1 MRCDAAAKVRHGRR
15 RRLSAG
21 GRPPLVQKSNEWEIY
36 HRRSAFCQAESAKR
50 DLDSLIDLPDV
61 LSDIDAMRLAIE
73 HDGAH
78 LNDLQTEIELAD
90 LEGLGAIADYS
101 KLVVFMQ
108 RCDGGECLGDA
119 LNSTEAQLTALLA
132 ATATDHASPGGACRY
147 ARRRGRAAT
156 SSAVSAEA
164 GTQRARGTLRR

>member
-1 MRCDAAAKVRHGRR
+1 
-15 RRLSAG
+15 
-21 GRPPLVQKSNEWEIY
+21 
-36 HRRSAFCQAESAKR
+36 
-50 DLDSLIDLPDV
+50 
-61 LSDIDAMRLAIE
+61 MRLAIE

-132 ATATDHASPGGACRY
+132 ATATDHASALETRV
-147 ARRRGRAAT
+147 AT
-156 SSAVSAEA
+156 LVDVDED
-164 GTQRARGTLRR
+164 

>member
-1 MRCDAAAKVRHGRR
+1 MIISQVYQAHSVVQAAKD
-15 RRLSAG
+15 
-21 GRPPLVQKSNEWEIY
+21 
-36 HRRSAFCQAESAKR
+36 AKR
-50 DLDSLIDLPDV
+50 DHDAMRKAHDV
-61 LSDIDAMRLAIE
+61 ALSDIDAMRLAIE

-132 ATATDHASPGGACRY
+132 CLLYTSPSPRD
-147 ARRRGRAAT
+147 
-156 SSAVSAEA
+156 
-164 GTQRARGTLRR
+164 